1 MNIVFIGGGSL
12 RILPIV
18 RALFQT
24 PEVFDG
30 GSIRLVDL
38 KLERAEA
45 VGRLIC
51 RCPEYQNVN
60 CKVSW
65 TSDADRALEGADLFY
80 LTTAIEREPS
90 DTFAAQAAGEYGY
103 LHSDQLS
110 INGSFLAARAGNMVM
125 NFARKMERYCP
136 EAMMLIFANPVAVF
150 SAAVTNYTKIKALGI
165 CAGFGNCR
173 WDLPRICGRDRYES
187 EWNIVAAGVNHL
199 SFILRGEYQ
208 GKDWNAL
215 LQEQLDDAWEPMPIT
230 SSASAA
236 QIQEGLRKL
245 VAVYR
250 RFGSMIFSSE
260 FDGMGHILWPWA
272 LEKQQRG
279 LRLRM
284 QDFNPATVVAENLQ
298 KIERKFLEF
307 SKAASSQ
314 QEPDWRTPINANP
327 LFGIDFSEISV
338 PIIRAVA
345 GLETMRITASHPNLG
360 AVRGFSDQAALEY
373 TMDLH
378 GKNIVPVENQYIP
391 SPFQGLIASLSE
403 HQTLMA
409 DAIARQDGRLFADAL
424 EAYPMNKFSVAST
437 PFFRRMFE
445 IFSDLPPALCDGV
458 NHLDWKS

>member
-1 MNIVFIGGGSL
+1 MNVTFLGGGSL

-38 KLERAEA
+38 KIERAEA
-45 VGRLIC
+45 VGRLIK
-51 RCPEYQNVN
+51 RCPEYKNVN
-60 CKVSW
+60 CKVVW
-65 TSDADRALEGADLFY
+65 TSDLDSALDGADLFY

-90 DTFAAQAAGEYGY
+90 DTFAAQAACEYGY

-125 NFARKMERYCP
+125 SFARKMEKYCP
-136 EAMMLIFANPVAVF
+136 EAMMLIFANPVPVF
-150 SAAVTNYTKIKALGI
+150 SAAVTNYTKIKSLGI
-165 CAGFGNCR
+165 CAGFGNHR
-173 WDLPRICGRDRYES
+173 WDLPRICGRDRYEG
-187 EWNIVAAGVNHL
+187 EWNVVATGVNHL

-208 GKDWNAL
+208 GKDLNAI
-215 LQEQLDDAWEPMPIT
+215 LQEQLKGTWEPMPIT
-230 SSASAA
+230 SFADSEA

-245 VAVYR
+245 VEVYR

-260 FDGMGHILWPWA
+260 FDGMGHVLFPWA
-272 LEKQQRG
+272 LEKQQNT
-279 LRLRM
+279 LCQRM
-284 QDFNPATVVAENLQ
+284 QHFNPATAAADGL
-298 KIERKFLEF
+298 RKVKDKFFEF
-307 SKAASSQ
+307 AKTASGK
-314 QEPDWRTPINANP
+314 QEPDWRTPINNNP

-345 GLETMRITASHPNLG
+345 GLETMRITASHPNRG
-360 AVRGFSDQAALEY
+360 AVRDFSDQAALEY

-378 GKNIVPVENQYIP
+378 GKNIIPVENQYIP
-391 SPFQGLIASLSE
+391 APFKGLIASLSE
-403 HQTLMA
+403 HQTLVA

-424 EAYPMNKFSVAST
+424 EAYPMNKFSAGRV

-445 IFSDLPPALCDGV
+445 IFSDLPPALRDGM
-458 NHLDWKS
+458 NHLDW

>member
-1 MNIVFIGGGSL
+1 MNITFVGGGSL

-18 RALFQT
+18 RALLQT

-51 RCPEYQNVN
+51 RCPEYKNVN
-60 CKVSW
+60 CKVIW
-65 TSDADRALEGADLFY
+65 TSDLDKALDGTDLFY

-90 DTFAAQAAGEYGY
+90 DTLALQASCEYGY

-110 INGSFLAARAGNMVM
+110 INGAFLAARGGGMVM
-125 NFARKMERYCP
+125 NFARKMEKYCP

-165 CAGFGNCR
+165 CAGFGNHR

-187 EWNIVAAGVNHL
+187 DWDVVAAGVNHL

-208 GKDWNAL
+208 GKDLNAI
-215 LQEQLDDAWEPMPIT
+215 LQEQLTADWQPMVIT
-230 SSASAA
+230 SNNSGEVVR
-236 QIQEGLRKL
+236 EGLQKL
-245 VAVYR
+245 VDIYR
-250 RFGSMIFSSE
+250 RFGTMIFSSE
-260 FDGMGHILWPWA
+260 GDGMAHILWAWA
-272 LEKQQRG
+272 LEKQQHN
-279 LRLRM
+279 LRRRM
-284 QDFNPATVVAENLQ
+284 QYFNPATSAADNMQNVE
-298 KIERKFLEF
+298 KKFLEF
-307 SKAASSQ
+307 AKAACGQ
-314 QEPDWRTPINANP
+314 QEPDWHTTINNNR

-345 GLETMRITASHPNLG
+345 GLENMRITASHPNHG
-360 AVRGFSDQAALEY
+360 AVQDFSDRAALEY

-378 GKNIVPVENQYIP
+378 GKNIIPVENQYIP
-391 SPFQGLIASLSE
+391 SPFKGLITSLSE

-409 DAIARQDGRLFADAL
+409 DAIAQHDGRLFADAL
-424 EAYPMNKFSVAST
+424 EAYPMNKFSANRVPYFS
-437 PFFRRMFE
+437 RMFE
-445 IFSDLPPALCDGV
+445 IFFDLSPDLQQARNYIKWQL
-458 NHLDWKS
+458 

>member
-18 RALFQT
+18 RALFQS

-51 RCPEYQNVN
+51 RCPEYKDVK
-60 CKVSW
+60 CKVVW
-65 TSDADRALEGADLFY
+65 TSDLDSALDGADLFY

-90 DTFAAQAAGEYGY
+90 NTFAAQAAAEYGY

-110 INGSFLAARAGNMVM
+110 INGAFLAARGGSMVM
-125 NFARKMERYCP
+125 NFARKMEKHCP

-208 GKDWNAL
+208 GRDMNEIFRKQITADW
-215 LQEQLDDAWEPMPIT
+215 QPMQIT
-230 SSASAA
+230 SNDCGERVR
-236 QIQEGLRKL
+236 EGLQKM
-245 VAVYR
+245 VDIHR
-250 RFGSMIFSSE
+250 RFGTMIFSSE
-260 FDGMGHILWPWA
+260 FDGMAHILWSWA
-272 LEKQQRG
+272 LEKQQG
-279 LRLRM
+279 ALPQLM
-284 QDFNPATVVAENLQ
+284 KHFNPETAAADSIQKVEN
-298 KIERKFLEF
+298 RFFEF
-307 SKAASSQ
+307 AKVASSQ
-314 QEPDWRTPINANP
+314 QEPDWNTPINENH

-338 PIIRAVA
+338 PIIRALA
-345 GLETMRITASHPNLG
+345 GLETMRITASHPNRG
-360 AVRGFSDQAALEY
+360 AVRDFSDRAALEY
-373 TMDLH
+373 TMDIR

-391 SPFQGLIASLSE
+391 SPFKGLIASLSE
-403 HQTLMA
+403 HQTLIA

-424 EAYPMNKFSVAST
+424 EAYPMNKFSASRV
-437 PFFRRMFE
+437 PFFHRMFE
-445 IFSDLPPALCDGV
+445 IFSDLSPALQQAKTYIR
-458 NHLDWKS
+458 W

>member
-1 MNIVFIGGGSL
+1 MNITFVGGGSL

-45 VGRLIC
+45 VGRMIC
-51 RCPEYQNVN
+51 RCPEYKNVN
-60 CKVSW
+60 CKVIW
-65 TSDADRALEGADLFY
+65 TSDLDSALDGADLFY

-90 DTFAAQAAGEYGY
+90 DTLALQASCEYGY

-110 INGSFLAARAGNMVM
+110 INGAFLAARGGTMAM
-125 NFARKMERYCP
+125 NFARKMEKYCP

-208 GKDWNAL
+208 GQDMSEIL
-215 LQEQLDDAWEPMPIT
+215 REQLNDIWEPMPIT
-230 SSASAA
+230 SCPGSAA

-245 VAVYR
+245 VEVYR

-260 FDGMGHILWPWA
+260 FDGMAHILWSWA
-272 LEKQQRG
+272 LEKQQQQ
-279 LRLRM
+279 LRQRM
-284 QDFNPATVVAENLQ
+284 QHFNPATAAAESMQ
-298 KIERKFLEF
+298 KVEEKFLEF
-307 SKAASSQ
+307 AKAASSQ
-314 QEPDWRTPINANP
+314 QEPDWHTPINKNI
-327 LFGIDFSEISV
+327 LFGVDFSEISV
-338 PIIRAVA
+338 PIIRALA
-345 GLETMRITASHPNLG
+345 GLETMRITASHPNHG
-360 AVRGFSDQAALEY
+360 AVRDFPDQAALEY

-378 GKNIVPVENQYIP
+378 GKNIIPVENQYIP
-391 SPFQGLIASLSE
+391 SPFKGLIASLSE
-403 HQTLMA
+403 HQTLLA
-409 DAIARQDGRLFADAL
+409 DAIAQQDGRLFADAL
-424 EAYPMNKFSVAST
+424 EAYPMNKFSANRV
-437 PFFRRMFE
+437 PFFRRMFD
-445 IFSDLPPALCDGV
+445 IYNDIPSALRDGV
-458 NHLDWKS
+458 NHLNW